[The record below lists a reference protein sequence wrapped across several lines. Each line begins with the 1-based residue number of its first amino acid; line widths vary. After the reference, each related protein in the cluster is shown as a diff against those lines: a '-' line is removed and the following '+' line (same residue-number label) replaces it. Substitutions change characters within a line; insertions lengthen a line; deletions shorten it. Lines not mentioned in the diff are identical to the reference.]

1 MRPFQTLPE
10 FEHFTPEELDKVH
23 EIIRSTTYAEARRD
37 IHVRYGI
44 KLSTNKLF
52 RYLRKIDCAE
62 ELSSLD
68 EDVTVSVND
77 YVNLLNGKPVPFSA
91 AGMQV
96 VLKRAFE
103 LACPPSTPPSLLK
116 DLFRMFTY
124 EDRQSLGERKFDL
137 AERIQQFREDQAKA
151 EKEKP
156 KPLTPAEQTKRFRE
170 IFGMSPLTP
179 RKNPQLLPPRPQSPQ
194 SPQCQMKNA
203 QCPILNGPPR
213 KSHSRAHSPS
223 LPKLPTPNPKPHR
236 QLPPSTHLLRC
247 PQHPQHP
254 QR

>member
-1 MRPFQTLPE
+1 MRPFQTIPE

-23 EIIRSTTYAEARRD
+23 EIIRSTTYAEAPRD

-62 ELSSLD
+62 ELSSID

-103 LACPPSTPPSLLK
+103 LACAPSTSPSLLK

-124 EDRQSLGERKFDL
+124 EDR
-137 AERIQQFREDQAKA
+137 
-151 EKEKP
+151 
-156 KPLTPAEQTKRFRE
+156 
-170 IFGMSPLTP
+170 
-179 RKNPQLLPPRPQSPQ
+179 NPWP
-194 SPQCQMKNA
+194 NA
-203 QCPILNGPPR
+203 N
-213 KSHSRAHSPS
+213 STSPS
-223 LPKLPTPNPKPHR
+223 ASSNFVKTRPKLRRRSPNPS
-236 QLPPSTHLLRC
+236 PP
-247 PQHPQHP
+247 
-254 QR
+254 